1 MILRAEKIAKWYY
14 RKSGESNRFFTVSE
28 TDIQLES
35 GSLTV
40 LMGRS
45 GSGKTTFLHMLG
57 GLLIP
62 DAGKVWVD
70 DKDLY
75 AMNDAELSRYR
86 NQHIGIISQGHTAVQ
101 SLSVLENVMLPQ
113 VMYGDKDGGT
123 GLAGEWLTRFGMQDL
138 QEAFP
143 SELSGG
149 ELRRMSIAR
158 ALAGKPEILLA
169 DEPTGDL
176 DDENT
181 QLVMKALREAADEGT
196 AVLVVTHESDALDYA
211 DQRWQMNAGVLTK

>member
-1 MILRAEKIAKWYY
+1 MILRAEKITKWYY
-14 RKSGESNRFFTVSE
+14 RKSGESNRFFAVSE
-28 TDIQLES
+28 TDVQLES

-86 NQHIGIISQGHTAVQ
+86 NRHIGIVSQGHTAVQ

-113 VMYGDKDGGT
+113 MMYADTDRINES
-123 GLAGEWLTRFGMQDL
+123 ADEWLARFGMEHL

-181 QLVMKALREAADEGT
+181 KLVMNALREAADEGT

>member
-14 RKSGESNRFFTVSE
+14 RKSGESNRFFA
-28 TDIQLES
+28 DIQLES

>member
-1 MILRAEKIAKWYY
+1 
-14 RKSGESNRFFTVSE
+14 
-28 TDIQLES
+28 
-35 GSLTV
+35 
-40 LMGRS
+40 MGRNGERKQRS
-45 GSGKTTFLHMLG
+45 S
-57 GLLIP
+57 
-62 DAGKVWVD
+62 
-70 DKDLY
+70 DKQQHVY
-75 AMNDAELSRYR
+75 SYR
-86 NQHIGIISQGHTAVQ
+86 NRHIGIVSQGHTAVQ

-123 GLAGEWLTRFGMQDL
+123 GLAGEWLTRFGMQEL

>member
-14 RKSGESNRFFTVSE
+14 RKSGESNRFFA
-28 TDIQLES
+28 
-35 GSLTV
+35 
-40 LMGRS
+40 
-45 GSGKTTFLHMLG
+45 KTTFLHMLG

-86 NQHIGIISQGHTAVQ
+86 NRHIGIVSQGHTAVQ

-113 VMYGDKDGGT
+113 MMYADTDRINES
-123 GLAGEWLTRFGMQDL
+123 ADEWLARFGMEHL

-181 QLVMKALREAADEGT
+181 KLVMNALREAADEGT